1 MNLKFA
7 CLHYLHIS
15 WSVLTCDVL
24 QGAAWVYLLL
34 GSAGQGKLG
43 EAADCGDRVSA
54 SSGIASGSGTGES
67 SLAEAGHVTRW

>member
-1 MNLKFA
+1 MLPR
-7 CLHYLHIS
+7 
-15 WSVLTCDVL
+15 VLTCVVL

>member
-1 MNLKFA
+1 M
-7 CLHYLHIS
+7 
-15 WSVLTCDVL
+15 